1 MDPIE
6 MQERFESEL
15 YSAQIIFQI
24 LDECI
29 FDEKIKYRIK
39 HARPFFNTMY
49 VLIVDSLCARIIRL
63 FDPATQ
69 GRNGMHENFCVDRVE
84 KVVGKSVIK
93 DADKFAIKA
102 LRKYRDKHLSHADLK
117 TSTEELPPH
126 QEINN
131 LISIAID
138 ALHRVNDTILI
149 HNGNTDTRGRCVVTR
164 TTAQFN
170 EIMTYGA
177 FLIEHKDS
185 DEYRSVLQE
194 FHEWHR
200 EKEGY

>member
-39 HARPFFNTMY
+39 HARTFFNTMY

-69 GRNGMHENFCVDRVE
+69 GRNNMHENFCVE
-84 KVVGKSVIK
+84 MIESVSNKRIITDLENTAVK
-93 DADKFAIKA
+93 KPK
-102 LRKYRDKHLSHADLK
+102 KYRDKHLARADLK
-117 TSTEELPPH
+117 TSTEELPTR
-126 QEINN
+126 QEIKDM
-131 LISIAID
+131 ISIEID
-138 ALHRVNDTILI
+138 ALHRVNYTILI
-149 HNGNTDTRGRCVVTR
+149 HNGNPDTRGRRVVTR
-164 TTAQFN
+164 KTAQFN

-177 FLIEHKDS
+177 FLLEHKDS
-185 DEYRSVLQE
+185 DE
-194 FHEWHR
+194 
-200 EKEGY
+200 